1 MWAIIKFNKKNFNL
15 MKKELI
21 ARNDSLTS
29 FYQPLIKVQKQNKNK
44 LFFKE
49 LPLLGNYIF
58 CYNKNFSNQNFI
70 TSLKNIKGIEYILK
84 GYIASQVDIKKF
96 IERCK
101 QSQNNEGFLSYK
113 FYDLVIN
120 KNYRLT
126 TGPFTNSIFQIISIQ
141 KNKIDLAVNNFKIS
155 LKKNKLNLKTA

>member
-70 TSLKNIKGIEYILK
+70 TSLKYIKGIEEHIQLY
-84 GYIASQVDIKKF
+84 
-96 IERCK
+96 
-101 QSQNNEGFLSYK
+101 LSN
-113 FYDLVIN
+113 YDL
-120 KNYRLT
+120 YR
-126 TGPFTNSIFQIISIQ
+126 
-141 KNKIDLAVNNFKIS
+141 
-155 LKKNKLNLKTA
+155 